1 MRELDIRV
9 TVQGADKA
17 KQALAAVDR
26 EVDTLTK
33 RFQAGDL
40 TTAQYDQRLK
50 ILSQTET
57 EAREKTAQLDRAV
70 GGLSTT
76 ARAAEGPVTALR
88 VAVGVLAADLV
99 LKAARSAIVFGK
111 EALLTSARVET
122 LGSVAQFLGQQSG
135 HTAGEIDAL
144 VAALVRQGIT
154 TGQANDTVIQL
165 TRANLG
171 LADATQL
178 ATVAQSLARATGE
191 NSSET
196 LGRLIHGVQTLSP
209 LMLRHAGVVIQ
220 LDQEYKEFA
229 AAAGRTVESLS
240 GQEKQQIALAAVLR
254 EGDRVMGVYGVT
266 NESVGGKLQSMA
278 RHQEEASRAIGD
290 VFKPALVL
298 AVDVLTWFLQL
309 VQRAPALFGTLGV
322 VTISLAGAFT
332 IFKGAAA
339 LGIISTTA
347 MTTALG
353 LLWPAVAV
361 GATAFAAWKLG
372 AWIGEITRATDA
384 VEWLTGRLM
393 GLSTAE
399 IMATRTAR
407 EYAQSAQGQADV
419 AAKQAQALETLEANA
434 RATTEASLALT
445 LADAAAEQAALEHA
459 EAMKKVAAAL
469 VKLNASVMPLEASLK
484 LAHNQV
490 VQGISAYERATVA
503 ARAVEG
509 ATVGIDA
516 ATQRLI
522 PGLITVNGRL
532 ADLEQ
537 AGFPAAQTLYAIGE
551 GATHAA
557 SGTRGLGDSF
567 KSLFSGD
574 FKAVFGDI
582 GGFFKGGIK
591 DIGKGVLEG
600 LGSNILNA
608 GLGLAMQGVKALGG
622 AIADLFTGGEA
633 ARVRDLTGEVIRA
646 AGGFDQLAV
655 KIHAATGSQELF
667 QALLDADTEAEY
679 RKALEGINGALDQ
692 LAARLEALRGV
703 AQDTAAKM
711 GDLLSISPGLQA
723 ALDDVYN
730 AQTPQEYADAMARVN
745 DEVDEA
751 ISKQR
756 AADAAFEALG
766 FTFAQLPKTVRDQR
780 LGAEFDQW
788 GKHIDAAV
796 DAGADLNFTI
806 GKAGPELSRMVNIAA
821 TTGTEIPAHMRPV
834 LEQAIVL
841 GVLFDANGKKITDL
855 SQAGVVFGDTYKDNA
870 TAVAS
875 AMDLVV
881 EALERI
887 IARLEALD
895 GTTVDYTVR
904 ENYQAGERQ
913 RRGDTEGSTNADVLH
928 TGGMIGAAAMTR
940 ILPFV
945 PRAHRGLAVDERLI
959 VAQTGEGILSRA
971 GMQRVGGAEGLNA
984 LNQGGGRSLAPT
996 DRLGGA
1002 SLSTAALEAKV
1013 DELSATLTRQQQ
1025 QQPYLIASAITS
1037 ALQKARLRAA

>member
-1 MRELDIRV
+1 MRDLDITIRV
-9 TVQGADKA
+9 DALRA
-17 KQALAAVDR
+17 KQELAAVDR

-33 RFQAGDL
+33 RFAAGDL

-57 EAREKTAQLDRAV
+57 EAREKTAQLDQAV
-70 GGLSTT
+70 GGLGKTT
-76 ARAAEGPVTALR
+76 KAVEGPVTALR

-144 VAALVRQGIT
+144 VAALVQQGIT

-209 LMLRHAGVVIQ
+209 LMLRHAGVVVQ

-240 GQEKQQIALAAVLR
+240 GQEKQQIALAAILR

-361 GATAFAAWKLG
+361 GATAFTAWKLG

-434 RATTEASLALT
+434 RATTEASLALA

-459 EAMKKVAAAL
+459 KAIKKVEAAL
-469 VKLNASVMPLEASLK
+469 VTLNASVTPLEASLK
-484 LAHNQV
+484 LAHSQV
-490 VQGISAYERATVA
+490 ITGISAYERATVA

-537 AGFPAAQTLYAIGE
+537 AGFPAAQALYAIGE

-557 SGTRGLGDSF
+557 SGTRGLGDAF

-608 GLGLAMQGVKALGG
+608 GLGLAMQGVKALGSG
-622 AIADLFTGGEA
+622 LGKLFGFIDSEADKARKLRTQLIGVAGGVDVIRDSAIRAGFDMDRLLNTRRVKDVQAAWDDLTAAIAFQEQAMATLEQVAQKYGFTIQELGPAFA
-633 ARVRDLTGEVIRA
+633 AQQLDKQAQELWQDFQLLTA
-646 AGGFDQLAV
+646 AGVDTDAV
-655 KIHAATGSQELF
+655 LGRMQGSVNAF
-667 QALLDADTEAEY
+667 
-679 RKALEGINGALDQ
+679 
-692 LAARLEALRGV
+692 V
-703 AQDTAAKM
+703 
-711 GDLLSISPGLQA
+711 QA
-723 ALDDVYN
+723 AL
-730 AQTPQEYADAMARVN
+730 
-745 DEVDEA
+745 
-751 ISKQR
+751 K
-756 AADAAFEALG
+756 
-766 FTFAQLPKTVRDQR
+766 
-780 LGAEFDQW
+780 
-788 GKHIDAAV
+788 
-796 DAGADLNFTI
+796 
-806 GKAGPELSRMVNIAA
+806 
-821 TTGTEIPAHMRPV
+821 TGTEIPLAMAPMLQRMV
-834 LEQAIVL
+834 ELGLLTDENGAI
-841 GVLFDANGKKITDL
+841 ITDL
-855 SQAGVVFGDTYKDNA
+855 EQTGVRFAETLSQGFDRVI
-870 TAVAS
+870 
-875 AMDLVV
+875 
-881 EALERI
+881 EA
-887 IARLEALD
+887 
-895 GTTVDYTVR
+895 VR
-904 ENYQAGERQ
+904 ELTAAITRELGPAIEDIPAVRVQTYRDTI
-913 RRGDTEGSTNADVLH
+913 DTEGSTNGDVLH

-996 DRLGGA
+996 GRLGGA